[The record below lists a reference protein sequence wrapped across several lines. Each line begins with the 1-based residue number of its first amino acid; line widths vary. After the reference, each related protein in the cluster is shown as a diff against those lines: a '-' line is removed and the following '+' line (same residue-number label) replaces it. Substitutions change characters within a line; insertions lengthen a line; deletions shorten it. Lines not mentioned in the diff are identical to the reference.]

1 MPLRE
6 LPAMLLLCYK
16 PESSIYHV
24 YMSDCEK
31 VCLLLWG
38 NHAAQSH
45 TTDALL
51 GSKLAFLFLFWG
63 GDTIFLTTSWLIFTL
78 AFCPAVPGLDFFF
91 FCLGMDIFGRRR
103 PGSHPLCHHHSTS
116 LSEVL
121 FFDTF
126 NTTNTIDLT
135 YWCEG
140 AWLLR
145 GIWPQHIEHAVGWK
159 ERTHAAVQ
167 ERKITT
173 HTHAHTQNLK
183 QKQQNRLISKWKQF
197 KNVTLVTTNNRWH

>member
-1 MPLRE
+1 
-6 LPAMLLLCYK
+6 
-16 PESSIYHV
+16 
-24 YMSDCEK
+24 MSWATEK

-63 GDTIFLTTSWLIFTL
+63 GWHYISDYLLTHLYSCFLPSRAW
-78 AFCPAVPGLDFFF
+78 PWFFF

-140 AWLLR
+140 AWLLS

-159 ERTHAAVQ
+159 ERTHTAVQ

-173 HTHAHTQNLK
+173 HTHTRAHTKFKTKTAK
-183 QKQQNRLISKWKQF
+183 QINF
-197 KNVTLVTTNNRWH
+197 KMKAIQKCNTCDY